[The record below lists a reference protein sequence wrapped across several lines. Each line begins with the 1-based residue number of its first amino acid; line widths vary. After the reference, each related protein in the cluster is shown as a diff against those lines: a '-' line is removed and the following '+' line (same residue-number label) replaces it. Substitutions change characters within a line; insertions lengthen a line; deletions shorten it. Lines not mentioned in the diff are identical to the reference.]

1 MLGLWL
7 EHKLRSVTA
16 LNIHFVSN
24 RYRSTHIY
32 KCIPVRYIADSYPGE
47 ALDSIRVYIS
57 GSTRQTVRIGILR
70 SSMLF

>member
-47 ALDSIRVYIS
+47 ALDSIRVC
-57 GSTRQTVRIGILR
+57 TVYPDPRDKLYGLE
-70 SSMLF
+70 S